1 MLYPRWCKKLDNF
14 VRLNVSAGSDIQW
27 WSLFAA
33 RWNGTSTLMCFDRA
47 NPQISVTSDA
57 SGTWGYGAYEGD
69 KWLQFEWPTT
79 MEASHISVREM
90 IPVVMAA
97 ALWGQYWTGKSV
109 RFFSN
114 NSAVVALINSGSS
127 RENSLMHLMRCLTF
141 IMAKYNFVV
150 SGAHIRGIH
159 NDLADA
165 LSRNNSHYFLSH
177 YPQAQASPTG
187 VPTELVELLV
197 TSRSDWVSPHWT
209 KLWSSIFNQP

>member
-1 MLYPRWCKKLDNF
+1 MDNF
-14 VRLNVSAGSDIQW
+14 VRLNVSARSDIQW

-33 RWNGTSTLMCFDRA
+33 RWNGTSMLMRFDRA

-57 SGTWGYGAYEGD
+57 SGTWGCGAYEGD
-69 KWLQFEWPTT
+69 KWLQFAWPTT

-109 RFFSN
+109 RFFSD

-127 RENSLMHLMRCLTF
+127 RENISCAAF
-141 IMAKYNFVV
+141 IMAKYNFVAL
-150 SGAHIRGIH
+150 GAH
-159 NDLADA
+159 DLADA

-177 YPQAQASPTG
+177 YPQTQASPTG
-187 VPTELVELLV
+187 VPPEL
-197 TSRSDWVSPHWT
+197 
-209 KLWSSIFNQP
+209 